1 MDSIRVL
8 LVEDENLIRLVAAEA
23 LRDEGFEVVEAQD
36 GDEAARLIGGPD
48 GFDVLFTDVRMP
60 GTLDGL
66 DVAMRLRR
74 RHPAIPVLIAS
85 GGAPHLASRLS
96 GLRPPAVFIG
106 KPYCLREIVAALNG
120 LTRDGDAAAIPG
132 G

>member
-1 MDSIRVL
+1 MIRF
-8 LVEDENLIRLVAAEA
+8 VAAEA

-74 RHPAIPVLIAS
+74 WHPATPVLIAS

-96 GLRPPAVFIG
+96 GLRPPVVLIG
-106 KPYCLREIVAALNG
+106 KPYRLHEIVAALNG
-120 LTRDGDAAAIPG
+120 LTGSRNVPAVPDD
-132 G
+132 